1 MTIDRW
7 IADAA
12 AREPGRPA
20 LEFRGRIWSYAE
32 FDARIAARAAD
43 LSARGVGRG
52 DRVAWYGLNH
62 PEAFVLLFAMARIGG
77 ALAPL
82 NWRLA
87 EPELAGIL
95 ANCAPKL
102 VVHDSHF
109 EPDARKLAGPA
120 ALSVDAPLRDG
131 DAPTAGF
138 ADDPVLIV
146 HTSGSTGRPKG
157 AVLEQSAL
165 EANAAMS
172 VEAHGLCPDDRV
184 LNVLPLFHV
193 GGLNILPTPAFSIG
207 ASVELH
213 ERFDPEDMA
222 TALRTATHS
231 VVVPT
236 VLQALMSAKS
246 WAGSEFSRLRAL
258 SIGSTDVPI
267 ELIEAV
273 HACGVP
279 VVQIYG
285 ATETAPLAIYQ
296 RVGEAFETVGSIGR
310 AGSQCDIRLA
320 GADGRDAADG
330 EPGEILVKGP
340 NVLKEYWQEPEL
352 TADALEEGWFRT
364 GDIARRDANG
374 LYWFVGRVEH
384 VIISGGENI
393 HPAEIERA
401 LRTHPEVREI
411 AVAGRPDPE
420 WGEVP
425 VAVVVS
431 DAEIGHRDVLDH
443 LEGRIARYK
452 RPRATLRVDSLP
464 RNAMGKVVVEKLRE
478 LVAAGPLDISS
489 GETDSSDGDAAA
501 RPAEAGCPGE

>member
-12 AREPGRPA
+12 AREPERPA

-62 PEAFVLLFAMARIGG
+62 PEVFALLFALARIGG

-102 VVHDSHF
+102 VVHDSRF
-109 EPDARKLAGPA
+109 ETEARKLSGPA
-120 ALSVDAPLRDG
+120 ALPVDAPLLEG
-131 DAPTAGF
+131 DAPRTGI

-157 AVLEQSAL
+157 AVLAQSAL
-165 EANAAMS
+165 AANAAMS
-172 VEAHGLCPDDRV
+172 VDAHGLGPEDRV

-193 GGLNILPTPAFSIG
+193 GGLNILPTPAFSIA

-222 TALRTATHS
+222 AALRTATHS

-236 VLQALMSAKS
+236 VLQALLSTQS
-246 WAGSEFSRLRAL
+246 WAEGEFPRLRAL
-258 SIGSTDVPI
+258 SIGSTDVPL

-273 HACGVP
+273 HARGVP
-279 VVQIYG
+279 MIQIYG

-296 RVGEAFETVGSIGR
+296 RVGEAFETAGSIGR
-310 AGSQCDIRLA
+310 AGSNCDIRLA
-320 GADGRDAADG
+320 GADGRDVADG

-352 TADALEEGWFRT
+352 TAGALEDGWFRT

-374 LYWFVGRVEH
+374 LYWFAGRVEH

-393 HPAEIERA
+393 HPAELERA
-401 LRTHPEVREI
+401 LRTHPAIREV

-431 DAEIGHRDVLDH
+431 DSEIGHRDVLCH

-452 RPRATLRVDSLP
+452 RPRATFRVDSLP

-478 LVAAGPLDISS
+478 LVAAGPLDFSS
-489 GETDSSDGDAAA
+489 GETDSADGEAAGCA
-501 RPAEAGCPGE
+501 AEAGRPGE